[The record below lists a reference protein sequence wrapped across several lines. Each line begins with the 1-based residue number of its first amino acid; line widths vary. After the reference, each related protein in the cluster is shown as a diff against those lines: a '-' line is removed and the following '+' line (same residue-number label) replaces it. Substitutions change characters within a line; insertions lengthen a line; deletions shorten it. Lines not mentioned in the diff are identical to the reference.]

1 MTILIL
7 VLAYFLAR
15 FLVNWAR
22 PRIQRRN
29 ARPAMIE
36 LKIPAPN
43 PAPGCC
49 ALLRLRVRTHYPG
62 WRAERRVD
70 RVRLRIPG
78 QGDSFSGA

>member
-1 MTILIL
+1 MAILIL

-22 PRIQRRN
+22 PRIQRHI

-36 LKIPAPN
+36 LKIPAPV
-43 PAPGCC
+43 PATPPALCCGCVY
-49 ALLRLRVRTHYPG
+49 AHIIRGSRVKSG
-62 WRAERRVD
+62 VD